1 MERAA
6 VDFTSSFEVSY
17 KPNATARVILADGS
31 PDAAIP
37 VTAVRQWPDGSA
49 VALPAL
55 EMKLPA
61 PRASDLAGSVE
72 QKPTASE
79 PPEPRPSRA
88 TSPHERAR
96 AIARPNRY
104 HRRPA
109 IAAAQQVRPQ
119 SQRAAAQHMRG
130 AGQKFVTPT
139 RKVETRSD
147 RHAFGVERS
156 RRQISCCS

>member
-1 MERAA
+1 VLPAPDSA
-6 VDFTSSFEVSY
+6 SFDVSY

-37 VTAVRQWPDGSA
+37 VATALPWPEPSA

-79 PPEPRPSRA
+79 PPEPRQSHVD
-88 TSPHERAR
+88 THHERAR
-96 AIARPNRY
+96 AVARPNRY
-104 HRRPA
+104 QRRPA

-130 AGQKFVTPT
+130 AGQKSVTPT

-147 RHAFGVERS
+147 RHAFRVERS
-156 RRQISCCS
+156 RRQTSCCS